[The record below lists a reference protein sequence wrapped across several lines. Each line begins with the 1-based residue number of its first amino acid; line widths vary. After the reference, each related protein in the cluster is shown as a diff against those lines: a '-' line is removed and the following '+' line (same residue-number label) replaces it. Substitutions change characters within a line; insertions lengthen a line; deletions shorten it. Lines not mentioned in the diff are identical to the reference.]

1 MGYHIEKEVSHVEEK
16 WSEMAMLIMLK
27 EPAFA
32 GGILVAPGVSPG
44 LRYKNETNEPR
55 RGGRRFLSL
64 SSRAWLFLL
73 ASIPGLTPGAT
84 FFRHLRWLIGCF
96 PSRRI
101 TPKIILFALSGR

>member
-1 MGYHIEKEVSHVEEK
+1 MGYDIEKEVCHIEEK
-16 WSEMAMLIMLK
+16 WSETAMLIMLN

-32 GGILVAPGVSPG
+32 GDILVAPGVSPG

-55 RGGRRFLSL
+55 RGGRKLLSP
-64 SSRAWLFLL
+64 SSRAWLFLV
-73 ASIPGLTPGAT
+73 AWIPGLTPGAK